1 MDWSAM
7 DVERLADMRC
17 PSCHGTL
24 RGGLM
29 RQGLDVYE
37 RKRDFKKTPEPAPK
51 RVKGT
56 GPLKF
61 VIQKHRAS
69 ALHYDFRLEAGGAMR
84 SWAVPKGPS
93 LDPRQRRLAMEVEDH
108 PLEYANFEGII
119 PDGEYGGGTVMIW
132 DEGAWAPMEEGVDP
146 AKAIDKGEIRFVLA
160 GKKLKGSW
168 TLVRTGDRKWLLMKR
183 KDEYASTED
192 IEETEPRSVRT
203 KRLLADIARD
213 EGGDVKRAAT
223 GDPKERRAAR

>member
-1 MDWSAM
+1 MPPAP
-7 DVERLADMRC
+7 RTR
-17 PSCHGTL
+17 PTK
-24 RGGLM
+24 

-51 RVKGT
+51 RVKGS

-69 ALHYDFRLEAGGAMR
+69 ALHYDFRLEAGGTMR

-93 LDPRQRRLAMEVEDH
+93 LDPKQKRLAMEVEDH

-119 PDGEYGGGTVMIW
+119 PEDEYGGGTVMIW
-132 DEGAWAPMEEGVDP
+132 DEGYWAPMEDVDP
-146 AKAIDKGEIRFVLA
+146 VRGLQKGELRFLLD

-168 TLVRTGDRKWLLMKR
+168 TLVATGDRKWLLMKR
-183 KDEYASTED
+183 RDEYASTED
-192 IEETEPRSVRT
+192 IEQTQPRSVRT

-213 EGGDVKRAAT
+213 NGGDVEKAAT
-223 GDPKERRAAR
+223 GDPVQRKGSAPSTPRKKAPMR

>member
-1 MDWSAM
+1 MPATS
-7 DVERLADMRC
+7 RIKR
-17 PSCHGTL
+17 TK
-24 RGGLM
+24 

-51 RVKGT
+51 RLRGT

-69 ALHYDFRLEAGGAMR
+69 ALHYDFRLEAAGTMR

-93 LDPRQRRLAMEVEDH
+93 LDPKQKRLAMEVEDH

-119 PDGEYGGGTVMIW
+119 PEGEYGGGTVMIW
-132 DEGAWAPMEEGVDP
+132 DEGHWAPMEDIDP
-146 AKAIDKGEIRFVLA
+146 ARGLDKGELRFLLD

-168 TLVRTGDRKWLLMKR
+168 TLVSTGDRKWLLMKR

-192 IEETEPRSVRT
+192 IEETQPRSVRT

-213 EGGDVKRAAT
+213 AGGDVEKAAT
-223 GDPKERRAAR
+223 GDPKIKKARTAAKR